1 MHKCNMMNPFKYGCV
16 VDGEYFCA
24 RKELARQLKS
34 FVESGQNVV
43 IQGERRMG
51 KTSLVRETV
60 RRMRGWRLLYVDL
73 LYVRTV
79 ADLCRRIS
87 EAISEMDSDSGF
99 LEKTAKFI
107 ARLRP
112 TLSFDG
118 QTGGPVLSVDA
129 AACREPDCVEV
140 LLNMIAA
147 HARTRKLCV
156 VFDEFQDIL
165 DLEDGNQVLA
175 VMRSRIQ
182 LDSRTPYVFLGSV
195 RNRMTDIFWHPDSP
209 FYHSAA
215 ALPVGRIDDADFKA
229 FVAERFATGNRKL
242 TDALWVGI
250 SSAADGIPGYVQE
263 LCEAIWSVSSPGA
276 TLDAEELSAALKL
289 VFSREGDHY
298 GMFVRDLTT
307 QQLRVLVGLAEL
319 GGKGVFAGAF
329 LAKTGV
335 INAASVRRALTRL
348 EKSGLI
354 YYFEG
359 EYRFINPFFRKWVK
373 QLA

>member
-1 MHKCNMMNPFKYGCV
+1 MMNPFKYGCV
-16 VDGEYFCA
+16 VDGEYYCA
-24 RKELARQLKS
+24 RAGLARQLKS

-43 IQGERRMG
+43 VQGERRMG

-60 RRMRGWRLLYVDL
+60 GRMRGWRLLYVDL
-73 LYVRTV
+73 LYIRTV
-79 ADLCRRIS
+79 SDLCRRI
-87 EAISEMDSDSGF
+87 AQAVSEMEADRGF

-107 ARLRP
+107 SRLRP

-118 QTGGPVLSVDA
+118 QIGGPVLSVDA
-129 AACREPDCVEV
+129 AACREPSSVEV

-147 HARTRKLCV
+147 HARARKICV

-165 DLEDGNQVLA
+165 DLDDGPQVLA
-175 VMRSRIQ
+175 LMRSRIQ

-215 ALPVGRIDDADFKA
+215 ALPVGRIDDADFAA
-229 FVAERFATGNRKL
+229 FVAARFATGRRRMS
-242 TDALWVGI
+242 DGLWRDV

-276 TLDAEELSAALKL
+276 KLGNVDLSAALEL
-289 VFSREGDHY
+289 IFAREGDHY

-307 QQLRVLVGLAEL
+307 LQFKVLVGLAKL
-319 GGKGVFAGAF
+319 GGKGVFAGTF
-329 LAKTGV
+329 LAETGV
-335 INAASVRRALTRL
+335 LNAASVRRALTKM

-354 YYFEG
+354 YYFED
-359 EYRFINPFFRKWVK
+359 EYRFVNPFFRQWVSRRG
-373 QLA
+373 

>member
-1 MHKCNMMNPFKYGCV
+1 MTNPFKYGCV
-16 VDGEYFCA
+16 VDGEYYCA
-24 RKELARQLKS
+24 RSGLARQLKS

-60 RRMRGWRLLYVDL
+60 GRMRGWKLLYVDL
-73 LYVRTV
+73 LYIRTV
-79 ADLCRRIS
+79 SDLCRRI
-87 EAISEMDSDSGF
+87 AQAVSEMDSDRGF
-99 LEKTAKFI
+99 LEKTARFI
-107 ARLRP
+107 SRLRP

-129 AACREPDCVEV
+129 AACREPDSVEV
-140 LLNMIAA
+140 LLNMIAS
-147 HARTRKLCV
+147 HARARKVCV

-175 VMRSRIQ
+175 LMRSRIQ

-215 ALPVGRIDDADFKA
+215 ALPVGRIDDGDFKA
-229 FVAERFATGNRKL
+229 FVTGRFATGKRRMP
-242 TDALWVGI
+242 DGLWEDI
-250 SSAADGIPGYVQE
+250 SSVADGIPGYVQE
-263 LCEAIWSVSSPGA
+263 LCEAMWSVSDPSV
-276 TLDAEELSAALKL
+276 TLGEGDLSAALKL
-289 VFSREGDHY
+289 IFSREGDHF

-307 QQLRVLVGLAEL
+307 LQLKVLGGLARK
-319 GGKGVFAGAF
+319 GGKGVFAGEF
-329 LAKTGV
+329 LSETGV
-335 INAASVRRALTRL
+335 LNAASVRRALTRL

-354 YYFEG
+354 YYFED
-359 EYRFINPFFRKWVK
+359 EYRFVNPFFRKWCIS
-373 QLA
+373 QIGG

>member
-1 MHKCNMMNPFKYGCV
+1 MTNPFKYGCV
-16 VDGEYFCA
+16 VDGEYYCA
-24 RKELARQLKS
+24 RADLARQLKS

-43 IQGERRMG
+43 IQGERRTG

-60 RRMRGWRLLYVDL
+60 GRMRGWKLLYVDL
-73 LYVRTV
+73 LYIRTV
-79 ADLCRRIS
+79 ADLCRRI
-87 EAISEMDSDSGF
+87 AQAVSEMDSNRGF

-107 ARLRP
+107 SRLRP

-129 AACREPDCVEV
+129 AASREPDCVEV
-140 LLNMIAA
+140 LLNMIAE
-147 HARTRKLCV
+147 HARIRKICV

-182 LDSRTPYVFLGSV
+182 LDPRTPYVFLGSV

-215 ALPVGRIDDADFKA
+215 ALPVGRIDDAVFKSFIA
-229 FVAERFATGNRKL
+229 ARFATGKRRMP
-242 TDALWVGI
+242 DGLWHEI
-250 SSAADGIPGYVQE
+250 SSVSDGIPGYVQE
-263 LCEAIWSVSSPGA
+263 LCEALWSVSEPSA
-276 TLDAEELSAALKL
+276 TLESGDLSAALEL
-289 VFSREGDHY
+289 IFSREGDHF

-307 QQLRVLVGLAEL
+307 LQLKVLGGLAKK
-319 GGKGVFAGAF
+319 GGKGVFAGEF
-329 LAKTGV
+329 LSETGV
-335 INAASVRRALTRL
+335 LNAASVRRALTRL

-354 YYFEG
+354 YYFEN
-359 EYRFINPFFRKWVK
+359 EYRFVNPFFKEWVK
-373 QLA
+373 DRLG